1 MGRNLPPKSL
11 VPLAKRAYHEWLG
24 RQATGFQTASM
35 DVATHLLQW
44 KEQPPEEW
52 ARAANRLLPPIVSAL
67 LIIALAYKLAQ
78 LTWALFPG
86 VPANQPPPIVNTPI
100 ARNGTPQTGVDF
112 SVITG
117 ASLFGVASA
126 GPPPVDESVV
136 DAPETSLNL
145 ELRGIVSSQD
155 SDSGWAIIADGR
167 GLEKTYFVGDTLDNS
182 GGTVLHSVFGNRV
195 ILNRAGNLETLSLPK
210 ELSSSTV
217 AIAARPQIAQPAA
230 PASSLQ
236 QVIAQNAS
244 RITDILRVVPH
255 IEQGQMVGFR
265 LNPGQSREQFDAL
278 GLLPGDVVT
287 DINGT
292 ALTDPSRGLLVF
304 EALGEATM
312 ANVTVIRN
320 GQPEVLAIDT
330 SQLEGLAEGRQ

>member
-24 RQATGFQTASM
+24 RQATGFQTTSM

-52 ARAANRLLPPIVSAL
+52 ARAANRFLPPVVSAL
-67 LIIALAYKLAQ
+67 LIVALAYKLAE
-78 LTWALFPG
+78 LTWALFPTTSADD
-86 VPANQPPPIVNTPI
+86 PAPVVNAPI
-100 ARNGTPQTGVDF
+100 ARTGAPQTGVDL
-112 SVITG
+112 SGISG

-126 GPPPVDESVV
+126 EPPPVDDSVV
-136 DAPETSLNL
+136 DAPETTLNL

-155 SDSGWAIIADGR
+155 SEAGWAIIADGR
-167 GLEKTYFVGDTLDNS
+167 GSEKTYFVGDTLENS
-182 GGTVLHSVFGNRV
+182 GNTVLHSVYGNRV

-210 ELSSSTV
+210 ELSGSPVT
-217 AIAARPQIAQPAA
+217 IAARPQVAQPAA

-236 QVIAQNAS
+236 QVISQNAS
-244 RITDILRVVPH
+244 RITDILRVSPH

-265 LNPGQSREQFDAL
+265 LNPGESREQFDAL

-292 ALTDPSRGLLVF
+292 ALTDPSRGLAVF

-312 ANVTVIRN
+312 ANITVVRN

>member
-1 MGRNLPPKSL
+1 MGRNLPPRSL
-11 VPLAKRAYHEWLG
+11 VPLAKRAYHDWLG
-24 RQATGFQTASM
+24 RQATGFQTTSM

-52 ARAANRLLPPIVSAL
+52 ARAANRFLPPIVSAL
-67 LIIALAYKLAQ
+67 LILALAYKLAE

-86 VPANQPPPIVNTPI
+86 ISADDPPPVVNTPV
-100 ARNGTPQTGVDF
+100 AQAGSAPQTGIDL
-112 SVITG
+112 SGISE

-126 GPPPVDESVV
+126 EPPPVDDSVV
-136 DAPETSLNL
+136 DAPETNLNL
-145 ELRGIVSSQD
+145 ELRGIVASND
-155 SDSGWAIIADGR
+155 DKAGWAIIADGR
-167 GLEKTYFVGDTLDNS
+167 GLEKTYFVGETIDNA
-182 GGTVLHSVFGNRV
+182 GGTVLHSVYGNRV

-210 ELSSSTV
+210 ELSSSPVT
-217 AIAARPQIAQPAA
+217 IAARPQVAQPAA

-236 QVIAQNAS
+236 QVISQNAS

-265 LNPGQSREQFDAL
+265 LNPGESREQFDAL

-330 SQLEGLAEGRQ
+330 S